1 MKSMLGLFI
10 GADLE
15 VSVPRSQK
23 EVEVGTDHVDHY
35 KPV

>member
-1 MKSMLGLFI
+1 MKSMPGLFT
-10 GADLE
+10 GAGLE

-35 KPV
+35 KPM